1 MQQPARRAPLRIT
14 TIAILATLLVLAF
27 SSIQNTAHAEPV
39 TAPGQLLDYQRDIKP
54 ILETKCMACHGC
66 YDAPCQLKLTSAD
79 GVERGASE
87 RQVYDAARIDDA
99 EPTRLGIDAST
110 TEEWREKDFF
120 SVLRDAD
127 EGKADRLDGS
137 LLYRMIELGHSNPLP
152 ANALLPE
159 EVKIGTAHAFTCPTI
174 DDFKSYAK
182 DNPHGGMPYAVSGLS
197 DEEFATLS
205 RWISEGAVTAPQPW
219 EPSDAEKAA
228 IERWEAFFNQSG
240 AREQLVSR
248 YLFEHLFVAHLH
260 FPTIS
265 GSSFYEL
272 VRSSTPPGLPVK
284 PLRTV
289 RPNDDP
295 GERFYYRLRPLRETL
310 VEKTHITYGLDDMRM
325 RRWQALFFQ
334 KDWAVATPPG
344 YDYTERSNPFLTF
357 TAIPAKA
364 RYQFMLDSA
373 EYFVRT
379 FIRGPVCRGQVATDV
394 IRDQFWTVFE
404 DPAQEAY
411 VNDPMYRSQATPLL
425 GLPGQDSD
433 LSALGGEWLEYAD
446 RRNQYLQL
454 RHDYYAKRKPGGAD
468 MSEIWDGDGYN
479 RDALLTIFRHHDS
492 ASVRRGLWGQ
502 VPDTIW
508 VMDYPLLE
516 RTYYELVV
524 NFNVFG
530 SLSHQAQTR
539 LYFDLIRNGSELNF
553 LRFVPQQSRTALYT
567 QWYQGRAQLKDR
579 IIYTDVNLD
588 VPVAEDYS
596 GADKQ
601 NNRSVMTHFANLLM
615 DHAAAVSS
623 GPDTLNRCPQ
633 GNCQRPELTPEQRQ
647 IDQTLS
653 TFSRET
659 GRTLPII
666 PLLPEVS
673 FLRITNGDERW
684 VYSLIHNRSHTNVA
698 FMFGEDTRLQPERDT
713 LTVMRGTLGSY
724 PNFSFDVRLE
734 QLPEFVAALR
744 AASDSAGLT
753 RVVERWGVR
762 RTNPAFWEVM
772 ADFRRYA
779 EETDPSQ
786 AGLFDVNRYQNL

>member
-1 MQQPARRAPLRIT
+1 MHQRSWRAPLRLT
-14 TIAILATLLVLAF
+14 SIAMLAALLVMTFNNL
-27 SSIQNTAHAEPV
+27 HAEPIT
-39 TAPGQLLDYQRDIKP
+39 TAPQRSLDYQRDIKP
-54 ILETKCMACHGC
+54 ILENKCMACHGC

-79 GVERGASE
+79 GVERGASA
-87 RQVYDAARIDDA
+87 RQVYDATRIDDA
-99 EPTRLGIDAST
+99 EPTRLGIDASS
-110 TEEWREKDFF
+110 TEAWREMDFF
-120 SVLRDAD
+120 SVLHAAD
-127 EGKADRLDGS
+127 EGKVQRLDGS
-137 LLYRMIELGHSNPLP
+137 LLYRMIELGQNNPLP
-152 ANALLPE
+152 ANAVLPE
-159 EVKIGTAHAFTCPTI
+159 DIKIGTAHAFSCPTI
-174 DDFKSYAK
+174 DDFKGYAK
-182 DNPHGGMPYAVSGLS
+182 DNPHGGMPYAVTGLS
-197 DEEFATLS
+197 EQEFATLS
-205 RWISEGAVTAPQPW
+205 RWIGEGANTAPQAW
-219 EPSDAEKAA
+219 QPSDAEKAS
-228 IERWEAFFNQSG
+228 IDRWESFFNQSG

-272 VRSSTPPGLPVK
+272 VRSSTPPGLPVR

-310 VEKTHITYGLDDMRM
+310 VEKTHITYGLDDLRM
-325 RRWQALFFQ
+325 RRWQQLFFQ
-334 KDWAVATPPG
+334 NDWAVATPPG
-344 YDYTERSNPFLTF
+344 YDYAERSNPFLTF

-394 IRDQFWTVFE
+394 IRDQFWAVFE
-404 DPAQEAY
+404 DPEQEAY
-411 VNDPMYRSQATPLL
+411 VNDAIYRSITTPLL

-433 LSALGGEWLEYAD
+433 LSALGSEWLEYSSK
-446 RRNQYLQL
+446 RNQYLQL
-454 RHDYYAKRKPGGAD
+454 RHDYYAERKPGGAD
-468 MSEIWDGDGYN
+468 ISEIWDGDGYN
-479 RDALLTIFRHHDS
+479 QDALLSIFRHHDS

-553 LRFVPQQSRTALYT
+553 LRFVPQDTRSALYA
-567 QWYQGRAQLKDR
+567 QWYQGHAQLKDK
-579 IIYTDVNLD
+579 IAYTDVNLD
-588 VPVAEDYS
+588 VPVAIDYRA
-596 GADKQ
+596 ADHQ
-601 NNRSVMTHFANLLM
+601 DNASIMAQFASQLMTRTAG
-615 DHAAAVSS
+615 VSS

-633 GNCQRPELTPEQRQ
+633 GNCLRRELSASEVQ
-647 IDQTLS
+647 IDRALH

-659 GRTLPII
+659 GKTLPVI
-666 PLLPEVS
+666 PLMPEVS
-673 FLRITNGDERW
+673 FLRVTDGENRW
-684 VYSLIHNRSHTNVA
+684 VYSLVHNRSHTNVA

-724 PNFSFDVRLE
+724 PNFSFDVSLDE
-734 QLPEFVAALR
+734 LPDFITALR
-744 AASDSAGLT
+744 AVSSSEGLSQVAGK
-753 RVVERWGVR
+753 WGVR

-772 ADFRRYA
+772 ADFRHYV
-779 EETDPSQ
+779 EETDPTQ
-786 AGLFDVNRYQNL
+786 AGLFDINRYQNL

>member
-1 MQQPARRAPLRIT
+1 MQQRSPRAPWHLSAIT
-14 TIAILATLLVLAF
+14 LFAALLVMVLSTIHNSVYADPATTPQQ
-27 SSIQNTAHAEPV
+27 S
-39 TAPGQLLDYQRDIKP
+39 LDYQRDIKP

-87 RQVYDAARIDDA
+87 RQVYDAARMDDA

-110 TEEWREKDFF
+110 TEAWRELDFF
-120 SVLRDAD
+120 SVLHDAD
-127 EGKADRLDGS
+127 EGKVNRLDGS

-152 ANALLPE
+152 ANARLPE

-174 DDFKSYAK
+174 DDFKGYAK
-182 DNPHGGMPYAVSGLS
+182 DNPHGGMPYAVSGLT
-197 DEEFATLS
+197 DEEFATVS
-205 RWISEGAVTAPQPW
+205 RWIGEGAVTAPQPW
-219 EPSDAEKAA
+219 LPSDAEKASIA
-228 IERWEAFFNQSG
+228 RWESFFNQSG

-272 VRSSTPPGLPVK
+272 VRSSTPPGLPVE

-295 GERFYYRLRPLRETL
+295 GQRFYYRLRPLRETL

-325 RRWQALFFQ
+325 NRWQQLFFQ
-334 KDWAVATPPG
+334 SDWAVATPPG
-344 YDYTERSNPFLTF
+344 YDYAERSNPFLTF

-394 IRDQFWTVFE
+394 IRDQFWTLFE
-404 DPAQEAY
+404 DPSQEAY
-411 VNDPMYRSQATPLL
+411 VNDPVYRSQTTPLL

-433 LSALGGEWLEYAD
+433 LSALGGEWLEYAG

-454 RHDYYAKRKPGGAD
+454 RHDYYAKRKPAGAD

-479 RDALLTIFRHHDS
+479 RDALLTIFRHYDS

-553 LRFVPQQSRTALYT
+553 LRFVPQDTRTALYA
-567 QWYQGRAQLKDR
+567 QWYQGHAQLKDK
-579 IIYTDVNLD
+579 IAYTDVNLD
-588 VPVAEDYS
+588 TPVNIEYPVAERQDN
-596 GADKQ
+596 A
-601 NNRSVMTHFANLLM
+601 SVMTAFASHLM
-615 DHAAAVSS
+615 RRTASVSS

-633 GNCQRPELTPEQRQ
+633 GNCQRPELSAQEVQ
-647 IDQTLS
+647 IDRALS
-653 TFSRET
+653 VFSGET
-659 GRTLPII
+659 GRTLPVI

-673 FLRITNGDERW
+673 FLRISDGDERW

-698 FMFGEDTRLQPERDT
+698 FMFGEDARLQPERDT

-724 PNFSFDVRLE
+724 PNFSFDVSLGE
-734 QLPEFVAALR
+734 LPDFVAALR
-744 AASDSAGLT
+744 AARDPQGVT
-753 RVVERWGVR
+753 RVVEKWGVR

-772 ADFRRYA
+772 ADFRRYV
-779 EETDPSQ
+779 EETDPTQ

>member
-1 MQQPARRAPLRIT
+1 MQQPARRAPLRST
-14 TIAILATLLVLAF
+14 TIALLATLLVMTVGPMQTPALA
-27 SSIQNTAHAEPV
+27 
-39 TAPGQLLDYQRDIKP
+39 APGQQSFDYQRDIKP

-79 GVERGASE
+79 GVERGASQK
-87 RQVYDAARIDDA
+87 QVYDAARIDDA
-99 EPTRLGIDAST
+99 EPTRLGIDASS
-110 TEEWREKDFF
+110 TEEWREQDFF

-127 EGKADRLDGS
+127 EGKAQQLDGS

-152 ANALLPE
+152 TNARLSE
-159 EVKIGTAHAFTCPTI
+159 EIKIGTAHTFSCPTI
-174 DDFKSYAK
+174 DDFKGYAK

-197 DEEFATLS
+197 DQEFATLS

-219 EPSDAEKAA
+219 EPSAAEQAS
-228 IERWEAFFNQSG
+228 ITRWESFFNQSG

-260 FPTIS
+260 FPSIS
-265 GSSFYEL
+265 GNSFYEL

-325 RRWQALFFQ
+325 RRWQQLFFQ
-334 KDWAVATPPG
+334 NDWAVATPPG
-344 YDYTERSNPFLTF
+344 YDYAERSNPFQTF
-357 TAIPAKA
+357 NAIPAKA

-411 VNDPMYRSQATPLL
+411 VNDPIYRSKTTPLL

-433 LSALGGEWLEYAD
+433 LSALGGEWLEYAG

-454 RHDYYAKRKPGGAD
+454 RHDYYAERKPDGAD

-588 VPVAEDYS
+588 VPVAADYS
-596 GADKQ
+596 SADRQ
-601 NNRSVMTHFANLLM
+601 DNRSVMTHFANLLM
-615 DHAAAVSS
+615 THAAAVSS

-633 GNCQRPELTPEQRQ
+633 GNCQRPELSPQEQQ
-647 IDQTLS
+647 IDRTLS
-653 TFSRET
+653 AFSQAT
-659 GRTLPII
+659 GKTLPVI

-673 FLRITNGDERW
+673 FLRISDGDNRW
-684 VYSLIHNRSHTNVA
+684 VYSLVHNRSHTNVA
-698 FMFGEDTRLQPERDT
+698 FMFGEETRLQPERDT

-724 PNFSFDVRLE
+724 PNFSFDVSLE
-734 QLPEFVAALR
+734 QLPEFVSALR
-744 AASDSAGLT
+744 TAGDAGSLT